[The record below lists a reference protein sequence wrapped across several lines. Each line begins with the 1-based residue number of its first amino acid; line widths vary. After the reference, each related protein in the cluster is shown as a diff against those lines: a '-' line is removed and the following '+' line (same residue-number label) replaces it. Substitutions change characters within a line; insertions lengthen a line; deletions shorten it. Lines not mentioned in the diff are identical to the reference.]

1 MSQADGAPTSD
12 PPDPSGGDATYASK
26 YTEALLDHRKLLLE
40 TAQSRADLFDKSLIA
55 IATGT
60 MALSI
65 TFIRFIAPDP
75 LSTRLLFVSWG
86 AFTLSLLLTMLTL
99 QLTQHGIDHELIS
112 LDKDL
117 RGEDS
122 AANNPFSK
130 VTIILS
136 WASFAVLLVGLWCF
150 AFFAL
155 ANVGNNNN
163 GEKEKD
169 SDTQATTATDN
180 KKESRKEVSNKEE
193 DGKEKDGE
201 EVSNKKENQE
211 EGNDK
216 EKRGQAKSEKVREEE
231 STKAALTDDA

>member
-12 PPDPSGGDATYASK
+12 PPDPSGGDATYANK

-60 MALSI
+60 MALSV
-65 TFIRFIAPDP
+65 TFIRFIAPAP
-75 LSTRLLFVSWG
+75 VSIWLLFASWG

-99 QLTQHGIDHELIS
+99 QLTQHGIDHELES

-130 VTIILS
+130 VTTILS
-136 WASFAVLLVGLWCF
+136 WASFAVLLIGLWCF

-169 SDTQATTATDN
+169 SDTQATAATDK
-180 KKESRKEVSNKEE
+180 KKEGRQEVSNKEE
-193 DGKEKDGE
+193 KEEDGE
-201 EVSNKKENQE
+201 EIRNKKENQE

-216 EKRGQAKSEKVREEE
+216 EKSGQAK
-231 STKAALTDDA
+231 KAVKKKARKRR